1 MPQST
6 HAQAAELHNIAAHA
20 HKRAAASH
28 TENDHLSSHE
38 MSVDAFEKSR
48 EAHQHA
54 EKLAHEERLVAVSK
68 ASHKA

>member
-6 HAQAAELHNIAAHA
+6 HAQVAELHNIAAHA

-28 TENDHLSSHE
+28 SENDHLSAHE
-38 MSVDAFEKSR
+38 MSTDAFEKSR

-54 EKLAHEERLVAVSK
+54 ENLAHQERLAK
-68 ASHKA
+68 ATKATK